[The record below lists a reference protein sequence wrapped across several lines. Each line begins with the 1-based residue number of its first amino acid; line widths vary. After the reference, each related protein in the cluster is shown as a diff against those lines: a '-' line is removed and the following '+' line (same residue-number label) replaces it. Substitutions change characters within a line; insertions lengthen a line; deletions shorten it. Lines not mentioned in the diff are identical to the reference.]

1 MTTFI
6 FLLKLVLAP
15 ALISSASLAGR
26 RWGPAISGWVI
37 GLPLTTGPVIFFL
50 ALQQGT
56 SYAATAALGTLSG
69 AISLSLFTLVYSWL
83 AQYCRWPLT
92 VSLSGGLFLL
102 TTFALRQLTFAAVPL
117 FISALAVVL
126 ISLRLMPS
134 VPASSQQAETPLPH
148 WDLPARV
155 LIATTIVIALTGVS
169 PWLDPRL
176 TGLLATFPIYT
187 TIVAA
192 FAQHLQGF
200 AAAVRVQ
207 QGVLVGMFAFAFFY
221 LILTVTLAPS
231 GVLLAFACAIV
242 VAAPIQAGSLLILRR
257 LG

>member
-6 FLLKLVLAP
+6 FLLKLILAP
-15 ALISSASLAGR
+15 ALVSSASLAGR
-26 RWGPAISGWVI
+26 RWGPAISGWLI

-56 SYAATAALGTLSG
+56 PYAATAALGTLSG
-69 AISLSLFTLVYSWL
+69 AISLSLFTLGYSWL

-92 VSLSGGLFLL
+92 VGLSGALFLL
-102 TTFALRQLTFAAVPL
+102 TTFILRQLTFAAAPL
-117 FISALAVVL
+117 FLSALAVVVMA
-126 ISLRLMPS
+126 LRLMP
-134 VPASSQQAETPLPH
+134 PTQAGPGQPQMPLPG

-155 LIATTIVIALTGVS
+155 LIATTIVIVLTGIS

-176 TGLLATFPIYT
+176 AGLLATFPIYT

-207 QGVLVGMFAFAFFY
+207 QGVLVGMSAFAFFY
-221 LILTVTLAPS
+221 LILTVTLEPW
-231 GVLLAFACAIV
+231 GVLFAFACAIA
-242 VAAPIQAGSLLILRR
+242 VAVPIQIGSLLLLRR
-257 LG
+257 LE